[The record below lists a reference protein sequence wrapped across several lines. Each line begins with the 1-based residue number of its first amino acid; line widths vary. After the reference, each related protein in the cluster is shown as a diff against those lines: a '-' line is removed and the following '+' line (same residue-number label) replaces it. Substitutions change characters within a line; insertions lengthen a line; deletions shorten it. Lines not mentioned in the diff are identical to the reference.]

1 MFALLADAASD
12 LVGVIA
18 ILFLLFL
25 NWIKQRL
32 EKKTQENYEE
42 SHGES
47 TEDVDPL
54 KKFLEQ
60 ITQVEQEIKD
70 DELQETRSIP
80 RQTSRKAKPQPKPT
94 QALSKPQP
102 IQAKEAPT
110 PVKSTTSTLA
120 KPLKQIKGLSKPI
133 DRFESGHALD
143 QHHKKV
149 KPSKLLQGNFTHDKD
164 WHATNL
170 QLRPSRARRRL
181 SALRRKRQMV
191 LYKELL
197 DKPMALRSSFHND

>member
-1 MFALLADAASD
+1 MYTLLADTASD

-60 ITQVEQEIKD
+60 IMQVEQDIKD
-70 DELQETRSIP
+70 EEIQETRTITQ
-80 RQTSRKAKPQPKPT
+80 QTSQKAKLQPKPNQT
-94 QALSKPQP
+94 QSKPQS
-102 IQAKEAPT
+102 ILAKESPIPEKA
-110 PVKSTTSTLA
+110 TTSVLN
-120 KPLKQIKGLSKPI
+120 KPLKQIKGLSNPI

-143 QHHKKV
+143 QHHKTV
-149 KPSKLLQGNFTHDKD
+149 KPSKLLQGSITYDKD

-170 QLRPSRARRRL
+170 QLRPSRAKTRL
-181 SALRRKRQMV
+181 NALRRKRQMV

-197 DKPMALRSSFHND
+197 DKPIALRSSFR